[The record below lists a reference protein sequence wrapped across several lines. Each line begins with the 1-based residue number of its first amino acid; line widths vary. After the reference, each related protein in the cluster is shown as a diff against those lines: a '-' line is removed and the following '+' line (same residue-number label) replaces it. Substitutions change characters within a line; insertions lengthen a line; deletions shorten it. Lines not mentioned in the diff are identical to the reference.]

1 MAQRVPA
8 ALSSGARG
16 VVNFLFHG
24 GVVRVV
30 EGVAT
35 TGCQLLG
42 VDQLL
47 EVSLVGKELAIAV
60 VGPTG
65 VGKSALL
72 NTLLTEKLFE
82 DARQVQPSTLDMS
95 RRLSCEFR

>member
-1 MAQRVPA
+1 MPTLPCRPA
-8 ALSSGARG
+8 RARPLIFLFDEEG
-16 VVNFLFHG
+16 VV
-24 GVVRVV
+24 GVVAELAELGRW
-30 EGVAT
+30 A
-35 TGCQLLG
+35 LG

-47 EVSLVGKELAIAV
+47 DVSLVGKALAIAV